1 MRMKSIQ
8 WAHYLHLRVEM
19 HPLGTLELSS
29 AIHHQES
36 PIQALERA
44 GQGSPSS
51 PHGDSARSCLYG
63 VAALG
68 RKRQSFDIN
77 MDALGC
83 VKRIKK
89 TCSGVKKVKFAAY
102 PVTFMPETT
111 MQSPD
116 HTLAWYDDVDY
127 LQFETATRLTV
138 LAAQRSLV
146 TTGDW
151 STALDSTEHCLLGLE
166 HYLSRNVGRAREMRV
181 RMHCQRVLS
190 FVQHP
195 ERQTACRQVGLH
207 GVPTQL

>member
-8 WAHYLHLRVEM
+8 WAHWHLVAM
-19 HPLGTLELSS
+19 NPLRTLKLSS

-51 PHGDSARSCLYG
+51 PHGDSARGCLHG

-68 RKRQSFDIN
+68 RKRQSFDVN
-77 MDALGC
+77 VDALGC

-89 TCSGVKKVKFAAY
+89 TCSGIKKVKFAAH

-111 MQSPD
+111 MPSPD
-116 HTLAWYDDVDY
+116 PTLTWYDNVDY
-127 LQFETATRLTV
+127 LQFEMATRITV
-138 LAAQRSLV
+138 LAAQRSLM
-146 TTGDW
+146 TTGHW
-151 STALDSTEHCLLGLE
+151 STALDPTEHCLLGLE
-166 HYLSRNVGRAREMRV
+166 HYLSRNVGGAREMRV
-181 RMHCQRVLS
+181 RMHTRRVLS

-195 ERQTACRQVGLH
+195 KRHA
-207 GVPTQL
+207 GVPTQI